1 MTLNRL
7 GKTLTVKLDEPVR
20 PVFTTDEI
28 LEYLDELRESG
39 ETNMYGAAPYVKTEF
54 EMNVRDARTAVAYW
68 MKTFSQRHPEETETE

>member
-7 GKTLTVKLDEPVR
+7 GTTLTVKLDEPVR
-20 PVFTTDEI
+20 PDFVDDEI

-39 ETNMYGAAPYVKTEF
+39 VTNMYGAAPYVEADF
-54 EMNVRDARTAVAYW
+54 DMDIRDARTALSYW